1 VNLTGLLHIGASMT
15 SPSLFELPTNLRHD
29 HVVGFYESEAFLTDL
44 VVNFVSPALERDE
57 TVFVI
62 ASQEHHRRFA
72 SALATTHP
80 ELDAAIDRGQF
91 VMVDAHETRRTLV
104 IDGVLDTSRFRSLT
118 GEMLAHAA
126 ARGRPLR
133 IFGYMVALLWNE
145 GYASAALDLEDRWN
159 ELASRHPF
167 ELMCAYPM
175 SSFAGEASDAPFRE
189 VCEHHSAIANE
200 SYSRLGDPDATA
212 SSVVVLQREEPDAE

>member
-1 VNLTGLLHIGASMT
+1 VNFTGPLRIGASMAST
-15 SPSLFELPTNLRHD
+15 VPLDPATDLRQD
-29 HVVGFYESEAFLTDL
+29 HVVGFYETEAFLIDL

-62 ASQEHHRRFA
+62 VSQEHHRHVA

-80 ELDAAIDRGQF
+80 DLDGAIDRGQF
-91 VMVDAHETRRTLV
+91 VMVDAHETRGTLV

-126 ARGRPLR
+126 ERGRPLR

-145 GYASAALDLEDRWN
+145 GYASAALDLEDHWN
-159 ELASRHPF
+159 ELASRHAF

-175 SSFAGEASDAPFRE
+175 SSFAGEASDTPFRE
-189 VCEHHSAIANE
+189 VCAHHSAIANE
-200 SYSRLGDPDATA
+200 SYSRLGGPDATTT
-212 SSVVVLQREEPDAE
+212 SVVILQREEPDAE

>member
-1 VNLTGLLHIGASMT
+1 VNLPGYLHIGASMVPT
-15 SPSLFELPTNLRHD
+15 VPFEPATKLRHD
-29 HVVGFYESEAFLTDL
+29 HVVGFYETETFLADL
-44 VVNFVSPALERDE
+44 VVDFVSPALERDE

-72 SALATTHP
+72 AALATTHP
-80 ELDAAIDRGQF
+80 DLDGAIDRGQF
-91 VMVDAHETRRTLV
+91 VLVDAHETRRTLV
-104 IDGVLDTSRFRSLT
+104 TDGVLDTSRFRALT

-126 ARGRPLR
+126 ERGRPLR

-159 ELASRHPF
+159 ELATRHPF

-200 SYSRLGDPDATA
+200 SYSRLGDPDATP
-212 SSVVVLQREEPDAE
+212 SSVVILQREEPDAE